1 MPESADRTCGKKI
14 SWEPIL
20 VNLREREHK
29 RPEYLAINPEGK
41 VPTLRDGDTV
51 VYDSTSINEYLKERY
66 PEVSLTY
73 GDSHRRAKVRQ
84 WEGYGDNNFPHPAE
98 NIFIQGKGWRQIEPE
113 QLQGFRLSILESLA
127 LVENALGGFDYLAD
141 RFTYA
146 DISFAPRVMILEQ
159 LGISLP
165 RNPANVRARINRL
178 RRPPTLHN
186 LEH

>member
-1 MPESADRTCGKKI
+1 M
-14 SWEPIL
+14 
-20 VNLREREHK
+20 
-29 RPEYLAINPEGK
+29 
-41 VPTLRDGDTV
+41 

-73 GDSHRRAKVRQ
+73 AGPHRRAKVRQ
-84 WEGYGDNNFPHPAE
+84 WEGYGDNNFLRPAE
-98 NIFIQGKGWRQIEPE
+98 NIFIHGKGWRQIEPE
-113 QLQGFRLSILESLA
+113 QLQGFRQRMLESLA
-127 LVENALGGFDYLAD
+127 LVENALGGFDYLVD

>member
-1 MPESADRTCGKKI
+1 MRIALAEKKI
-14 SWEPIL
+14 PWEPIL

-41 VPTLRDGDTV
+41 VPTIRDGETV
-51 VYDSTSINEYLKERY
+51 VYDSTIINEYLEERY
-66 PEVSLTY
+66 PEASLTY
-73 GDSHRRAKVRQ
+73 ADPHRRAKVRQ
-84 WEGYGDNNFPHPAE
+84 WEDYGDNNFLRPAE
-98 NIFIQGKGWRQIEPE
+98 NIFIHDKGWRQFEPE
-113 QLQGFRLSILESLA
+113 QLQGFRQRILESLA
-127 LVENALGGFDYLAD
+127 FVENALGRFDYLVN

-165 RNPANVRARINRL
+165 QNLANVRAWIDRL
-178 RRPPTLHN
+178 RSRPTLHN